1 MNLTD
6 CCANCKKS
14 VINFPY
20 FFFFFQAEDGIR
32 DIGVTGDQTCALP
45 ILDVDA
51 CTRAGIPVV
60 NQAGGNAEGVA
71 EHTLGLMLVLLK
83 RIPEAHAGLK
93 AGMQGRKEQW
103 MGDRK
108 SVV

>member
-45 ILDVDA
+45 IYDFGATYRYMLRSEDKPDGLELIVDGKA
-51 CTRAGIPVV
+51 VLPVDPLF
-60 NQAGGNAEGVA
+60 
-71 EHTLGLMLVLLK
+71 TLPSGRYYLP
-83 RIPEAHAGLK
+83 PENDGAILI
-93 AGMQGRKEQW
+93 Q
-103 MGDRK
+103 DR
-108 SVV
+108 